1 MATTKEDGGTYSRKK
16 KCKAFTWCVFTCSLA
31 AILFILYEYNFNK
44 GNGTKGLITTS
55 MDKDRIKV
63 VNNIVEKLREEA
75 KKHSRDSSFWKKMSG
90 MVKTESNDR
99 YKLILVY
106 TGFFGHFP
114 WGWLRDTNALN
125 QWDGMT
131 CPHYHCTLTYDKKE
145 FKKADAV
152 IFHAQDM
159 VSRSELNALQISR
172 TANQRWIFFPTES
185 PQNVPG
191 SHVINGLFNWT
202 LSYRKDSD
210 IFRPYGYFYPRTSE
224 RTRNEKEAFL
234 EFLESKDLLVVWLS
248 SHSGLMR
255 DKYVR
260 RLRTLIKIFVY
271 GKTGAQVGGTSGKCL
286 KDSPDCKK
294 HLKRFKFLLAFENSF
309 CTDYITE
316 KYWFCLEMGI
326 VPVVMG
332 GGEYD
337 KIAIPGSYINVK
349 DFPTI
354 QALADYLRR
363 LDLNDK
369 EYKKY
374 FEWRDKYKVVIKS
387 PWTCQLCARLNID
400 HERKV
405 YNDLADYWGA
415 AQQCGIKEDVIK
427 KIIARQPWNKTRTS
441 WHY

>member
-1 MATTKEDGGTYSRKK
+1 MATAKEDGGTSSRKK
-16 KCKAFTWCVFTCSLA
+16 QCKAFTWCIFICSLA
-31 AILFILYEYNFNK
+31 AILFIFYEYHFSRS
-44 GNGTKGLITTS
+44 NGSKDLIITS
-55 MDKDRIKV
+55 MDKDHLKV
-63 VNNIVEKLREEA
+63 VNTFVEKFREEA
-75 KKHSRDSSFWKKMSG
+75 KEYSKDSSLWKKMSA
-90 MVKTESNDR
+90 MVKTESNDQ
-99 YKLILVY
+99 YKLVLLY

-114 WGWLRDTNALN
+114 WGWLRDTTALN

-131 CPHYHCTLTYDKKE
+131 CPHYHCTLTYDKKD

-159 VSRSELNALQISR
+159 VSRSELNALQLSR

-185 PQNVPG
+185 PQNVPE
-191 SHVINGLFNWT
+191 SHMINGLFNWT
-202 LSYRKDSD
+202 MSYRRDSD
-210 IFRPYGYFYPRTSE
+210 IFRPYGYFYPRSKK
-224 RTRNEKEAFL
+224 RTTEEKDAFL
-234 EFLESKDLLVVWLS
+234 EYLESKDLLVVWLC
-248 SHSGLMR
+248 SHAGALR

-260 RLRTLIKIFVY
+260 RLRTFIKIYVY
-271 GKTGAQVGGTSGKCL
+271 GKTGARVGGISGKCL
-286 KDSPDCKK
+286 QDSPDCKK

-309 CTDYITE
+309 CTDYVTE

-332 GGEYD
+332 GAEYD

-354 QALADYLRR
+354 KALADYLQH

-369 EYKKY
+369 EYNKY
-374 FEWRDKYKVVIKS
+374 FEWKEKYKVVIDA

-400 HERKV
+400 HKKKV
-405 YNDLADYWGA
+405 YNGLEYYWGA

-427 KIIARQPWNKTRTS
+427 KIIAKQPWGKTS
-441 WHY
+441 MSS